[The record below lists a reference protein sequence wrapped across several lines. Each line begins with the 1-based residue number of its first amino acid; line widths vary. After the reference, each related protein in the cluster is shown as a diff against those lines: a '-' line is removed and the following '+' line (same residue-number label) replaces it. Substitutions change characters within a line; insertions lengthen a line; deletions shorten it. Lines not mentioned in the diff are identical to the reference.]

1 MRPNA
6 LAGWPNDS
14 KRSAIETEYVE
25 AGAPG
30 RGNVFARLRGADP
43 DRGALLIHG
52 HLDVVPAEPADWSVH
67 PFSGAVEDGY
77 VWGRGAVDMKDMV
90 GMTLAVAR
98 HFKRAD
104 IVPPRDLV
112 FAFLSDEEHGGKYG
126 AQWLVDNRPDLF
138 DGITEA
144 IGEVGGF
151 SLTVPTRDGGERRL
165 YVIETAE
172 KGLSWMRLAAR
183 GRAGHGS
190 MVHDDNAVT
199 AVAEAVARLGRHQ
212 FPLVLTESVE
222 QFLTAVG
229 EETGYTFD
237 VNSPDLEGAIAKL
250 GAIARIVGATL
261 RDTAN
266 PTMLK
271 AGYKA
276 NVIPATAE
284 AMVDCRV
291 LPGRREAF
299 EREVDELIG
308 PNVTRS
314 WERDLPSVETTFDGD
329 LVDAMNAALLA
340 QSIPAPASCPT
351 CCPGAPTRR
360 RSCGWGFAAS
370 ASRRCACRRIS
381 TSPRCSTA
389 STSGYPSTRS
399 NSAPSVLEHFLQAL
413 LTTSKGNHDLPV
425 RPVQFLPELPTF
437 TLTSESI
444 TDGQPL
450 SNDQVSGIM
459 GAGGSDVSP
468 QLSWSGFPETTR
480 SFAVTMYDPD
490 APTAS
495 GFWHWAVAN
504 LPATVTDLPA
514 GVGDG
519 SSSGF
524 PGDALTLANDAGLK
538 RFIGAAPP
546 PVTARTGTSSSCTRS
561 TWRSWICPSRPHRP
575 TSAST
580 CSATPSPAR

>member
-1 MRPNA
+1 MVTVTAYPEATDEVVDLVSELIRFDTSNTGDPETTKGEA
-6 LAGWPNDS
+6 ECARWVAAKLEEAGF
-14 KRSAIETEYVE
+14 ETEYVE

-43 DRGALLIHG
+43 DRGALMIHG

-67 PFSGAVEDGY
+67 PFSGAVADGY

-90 GMTLAVAR
+90 GMTIAVAR
-98 HFKRAD
+98 RFKRAG
-104 IVPPRDLV
+104 ITPPRDLV

-126 AQWLVDNRPDLF
+126 GQWLVDNRPDLF
-138 DGITEA
+138 EGVTEA

-165 YVIETAE
+165 YLIETAE
-172 KGLSWMRLAAR
+172 KGIAWMRLSAR

-212 FPLVLTESVE
+212 FPLVLTEPVA

-229 EETGYTFD
+229 EETGYEFD
-237 VNSPDLEGAIAKL
+237 VNSPDLDGAIAKL
-250 GAIARIVGATL
+250 GDIARIVSATL

-284 AMVDCRV
+284 AVIDCRV

-308 PNVTRS
+308 PHVTKT

-340 QSIPAPASCPT
+340 IDPEARTVPYMLSGGTDAKAFVRLGIRCF
-351 CCPGAPTRR
+351 
-360 RSCGWGFAAS
+360 GFAPLRLPPDLDFAS
-370 ASRRCACRRIS
+370 LFHGVDERVPVDALEF
-381 TSPRCSTA
+381 
-389 STSGYPSTRS
+389 GTR
-399 NSAPSVLEHFLQAL
+399 VLEHFLR
-413 LTTSKGNHDLPV
+413 N
-425 RPVQFLPELPTF
+425 
-437 TLTSESI
+437 
-444 TDGQPL
+444 
-450 SNDQVSGIM
+450 
-459 GAGGSDVSP
+459 
-468 QLSWSGFPETTR
+468 
-480 SFAVTMYDPD
+480 
-490 APTAS
+490 
-495 GFWHWAVAN
+495 
-504 LPATVTDLPA
+504 
-514 GVGDG
+514 
-519 SSSGF
+519 
-524 PGDALTLANDAGLK
+524 
-538 RFIGAAPP
+538 
-546 PVTARTGTSSSCTRS
+546 C
-561 TWRSWICPSRPHRP
+561 
-575 TSAST
+575 
-580 CSATPSPAR
+580 